1 MKDTIRQLIQQAL
14 TQLVNEGVLPEGL
27 TPAIQVENTRDKT
40 HGDFASNIAMMLAK
54 PAGLK
59 PRDLAE
65 KIIAALPADPQV
77 TKAEIAGPGF
87 INFFQNTQALASRL
101 DAALADAKIGVR
113 KAGPAQ
119 RVAIDLSAPNLAKE
133 MHVGHLRSTIIG
145 DGVARVL
152 EFLGDD
158 VIRQNHVGDWG
169 TQFGMLMAYLQ
180 ENPITSNELSDL
192 ENFYRAAK
200 KRFDESEEFADRAR
214 GLVVKLQAGDAECL
228 ELWGRF
234 REISLSHCQEIY
246 ELLNV
251 KLTMADVMGES
262 AYNDDLINVV
272 NDLKAKGLLVESNG
286 AQCVFLE
293 EFKTA
298 DGDPLPVIIVK
309 ADGGYLYATT
319 DLAAVRYRS
328 GVLKADRA
336 LYFVD
341 QRQALHFQQVFEV
354 ARRAGFV
361 THPMQ
366 MEHMG
371 FGTMNGADGRPFK
384 TRDGGTVK
392 LIDLLNEA
400 QDRAYNLVKEKNPE
414 LAEAD
419 LRNIARVVG
428 IGAVK
433 YADLSKHR
441 TSDYSFNFELMLNF
455 EGNTAPYLLY
465 AYTRVAGVFRKLGK
479 DFSEVEGQ
487 INLEAPHE
495 QELAAKL
502 AQFGEVLNSVGEK
515 GTPHILCTYLYEV
528 AGLFSS
534 FYENCPILTAD
545 DEAQKQSRL
554 RLAALAGRTLKQG
567 LELLGLETLERIRYQ
582 APAKKPIPGWLWM
595 AIGLTVGAFV
605 VFLMKLDPG
614 KGDDVKRVKQEQQKA
629 TKMAEANK
637 TPPSPTAPV
646 KPKYD
651 FYTLLPESEV
661 IVPPDAVPEKTLP
674 TPQPVPTTPVTP
686 AEAAKI
692 DTARAQAALAGITP
706 PPPPPVATTKAAPVT
721 KFFLQAG
728 SFPKQ
733 ADADR
738 VRAQIILLGQAVTV
752 ESGTVKDATWYR
764 VLVGPF
770 SNREQLTVAQKQ
782 LAGAGFSNLLL
793 QQRQSR

>member
-14 TQLVNEGVLPEGL
+14 TQLVHEGVLPEGL
-27 TPAIQVENTRDKT
+27 SPAIQVENTRDKT
-40 HGDFASNIAMMLAK
+40 HGDFASNIAMMLSK
-54 PAGLK
+54 PAGMK

-65 KIIAALPADPQV
+65 KIIAALPADASV

-101 DAALADAKIGVR
+101 DAALADARIGAR
-113 KAGPAQ
+113 KAGDSQ
-119 RVAIDLSAPNLAKE
+119 RVVIDLSAPNLAKE

-152 EFLGDD
+152 EFLGDT

-180 ENPITSNELSDL
+180 ENPITSNELADL

-214 GLVVKLQAGDAECL
+214 GLVVKLQAGDEECL
-228 ELWGRF
+228 ALWNRF

-298 DGDPLPVIIVK
+298 DGEPLPVIIVK

-361 THPMQ
+361 THPMH

-392 LIDLLNEA
+392 LIDLLTEA
-400 QDRAYNLVKEKNPE
+400 QERAYNLVKEKNPE

-441 TSDYSFNFELMLNF
+441 TSDYSFNFELMLSF

-465 AYTRVAGVFRKLGK
+465 AYTRVASIFRKLGQ
-479 DFSEVEGQ
+479 SMNASSGHIQLAAAQE
-487 INLEAPHE
+487 I
-495 QELAAKL
+495 ELASRL
-502 AQFGEVLNSVGEK
+502 AQFAEVLNNVAEK
-515 GTPHILCTYLYEV
+515 GTPHTLCSYLYDL

-534 FYENCPILTAD
+534 FYEHCPILTAED
-545 DEAQKQSRL
+545 TAQRDSRL
-554 RLAALAGRTLKQG
+554 HLAALTGRTLQQG
-567 LELLGLETLERIRYQ
+567 LELLGLQPLER
-582 APAKKPIPGWLWM
+582 M
-595 AIGLTVGAFV
+595 
-605 VFLMKLDPG
+605 
-614 KGDDVKRVKQEQQKA
+614 
-629 TKMAEANK
+629 
-637 TPPSPTAPV
+637 
-646 KPKYD
+646 
-651 FYTLLPESEV
+651 
-661 IVPPDAVPEKTLP
+661 
-674 TPQPVPTTPVTP
+674 
-686 AEAAKI
+686 
-692 DTARAQAALAGITP
+692 
-706 PPPPPVATTKAAPVT
+706 
-721 KFFLQAG
+721 
-728 SFPKQ
+728 
-733 ADADR
+733 
-738 VRAQIILLGQAVTV
+738 
-752 ESGTVKDATWYR
+752 
-764 VLVGPF
+764 
-770 SNREQLTVAQKQ
+770 
-782 LAGAGFSNLLL
+782 
-793 QQRQSR
+793 